1 MPVLSQPSGEI
12 PQDVRVPAH
21 ARMQGNGGTGG
32 GILAACSNPRCE
44 SGWLHLLRSRSAPVF
59 EGGWSCSAAC
69 TEERMRTAVRRE
81 MHGAGS
87 RPVATYK
94 HRMPLGLVMMEQGW
108 ITAGQLKQALE
119 AQKAAG
125 GGRIGQFLFGQLGV
139 DESLVARALSLQWSC
154 PVLPVDFHDPEAVS
168 PLMPRLFV
176 DAFGALPL
184 RVAAGKLLYL
194 GFEERL
200 DPELALALERI
211 SGLRV
216 ECGLVVGSEFRQAQG
231 RMLNAVY
238 PRVELLEA
246 SSEPALVRALARAV
260 ERVRPHE
267 SRLVR
272 VHDCLWLRMWKKAP
286 PEPVPDVAAVE
297 DVIGSIGV

>member
-12 PQDVRVPAH
+12 AHDLRVQAD
-21 ARMQGNGGTGG
+21 ARAQGKRTTGS

-44 SGWLHLLRSRSAPVF
+44 SGWLHLLRSRSAPVV
-59 EGGWSCSAAC
+59 EGGWSCSPAC
-69 TEERMRTAVRRE
+69 TEERIHTAVRRE

-87 RPVATYK
+87 RPAAIYR

-119 AQKAAG
+119 AQKVAG
-125 GGRIGQFLFGQLGV
+125 GGRIGQFLSGQQGV
-139 DESLVARALSLQWSC
+139 NELLVARGLSLQWSC
-154 PVLPVDFHDPEAVS
+154 PVLPVDFHDPEAVA

-184 RVAAGKLLYL
+184 RVAGGKLLYL

-200 DPELALALERI
+200 DPELALAVERI
-211 SGLRV
+211 TGLRV

-231 RMLNAVY
+231 RMLKAVY
-238 PRVELLEA
+238 PPVELLEA

-267 SRLVR
+267 SRIVR
-272 VHDCLWLRMWKKAP
+272 VHDCLWLRMWKKAQP
-286 PEPVPDVAAVE
+286 QPVAEAAAVE
-297 DVIGSIGV
+297 DVLGSIGA

>member
-1 MPVLSQPSGEI
+1 MPILSQRSG
-12 PQDVRVPAH
+12 DVSHGLHRQPDAG
-21 ARMQGNGGTGG
+21 MQGTGG
-32 GILAACSNPRCE
+32 GILVACSNPRCE
-44 SGWLHLLRSRSAPVF
+44 SGWLQLLRSRSAPVF
-59 EGGWSCSAAC
+59 EGGWSCSGDC
-69 TEERMRTAVRRE
+69 TQERMRTAVRRE
-81 MHGAGS
+81 MHGAAS
-87 RPVATYK
+87 RAAATYH
-94 HRMPLGLVMMEQGW
+94 HRKPLGLVMMEQGW

-125 GGRIGQFLFGQLGV
+125 RGRIGQFFLRQPGV
-139 DESLVARALSLQWSC
+139 DESLVARGLSLQWSC
-154 PVLPVDFHDPEAVS
+154 PVLPLDFHDPEAVS

-184 RVAAGKLLYL
+184 KVAAGKLLYL

-216 ECGLVVGSEFRQAQG
+216 ECGIVVGSEFRHAQG

-246 SSEPALVRALARAV
+246 TSEPALVRALARAV
-260 ERVRPHE
+260 ERVRPRQ

-272 VHDCLWLRMWKKAP
+272 VHDCLWLRMWKHFP
-286 PEPVPDVAAVE
+286 
-297 DVIGSIGV
+297 

>member
-1 MPVLSQPSGEI
+1 MPVLSRRSGEI
-12 PQDVRVPAH
+12 AHDLRVPAE
-21 ARMQGNGGTGG
+21 ARTQSKRSTGG
-32 GILAACSNPRCE
+32 GILEPCSNPRCE
-44 SGWLHLLRSRSAPVF
+44 SGWLHFLRSRSAPMF

-69 TEERMRTAVRRE
+69 TEERIRSAVRRE
-81 MHGAGS
+81 MHGAGW
-87 RPVATYK
+87 RPATMYQ

-108 ITAGQLKQALE
+108 ITAGQLKLALE

-125 GGRIGQFLFGQLGV
+125 GGRIGQFLFGQQGV
-139 DESLVARALSLQWSC
+139 DELLVARALSLQWSC
-154 PVLPVDFHDPEAVS
+154 PVLPVDFHDPEAAS
-168 PLMPRLFV
+168 ALMPRLFV

-200 DPELALALERI
+200 DLELALALERI
-211 SGLRV
+211 TGLRV
-216 ECGLVVGSEFRQAQG
+216 ECGLVVGSEFRQAQA

-238 PRVELLEA
+238 PPVELLEA

-286 PEPVPDVAAVE
+286 PEPVPDAAAVA
-297 DVIGSIGV
+297 DVIGSIGA